1 MLGRIGF
8 IYPVVEGVLFLVLI
22 SLIIYTFEEGVV
34 GWDGE
39 GENILDFWKLLADG
53 ILVVCLFLFSV
64 HALVAISKTNFSLMT
79 YGKIGGDS
87 FVLIPHGEFQVI
99 TFVLCFNA
107 IFLPILQTVVGCSFS
122 CSRYFC
128 LRSIPAFY
136 LNHLSRFS
144 IASFFAYFLI
154 EIIIM
159 RRKGYRTQ
167 VGIRWLDCNLVQF
180 FAQEDGFYVI
190 DAILYGI
197 IDRRSCLW
205 GFVDFEFLKVVAII
219 WSGRKGYYITHLI
232 TVSDIVM

>member
-1 MLGRIGF
+1 MLRRIGF
-8 IYPVVEGVLFLVLI
+8 IYPVVEGVLFLVLL
-22 SLIIYTFEEGVV
+22 SLFIYTFEEGIV
-34 GWDGE
+34 GRDGE
-39 GENILDFWKLLADG
+39 GENIFDFRKRLTDG
-53 ILVVCLFLFSV
+53 ILVTSLFQFSV
-64 HALVAISKTNFSLMT
+64 HSDAVVVKTNFSLVT
-79 YGKIGGDS
+79 YGKMGGDS
-87 FVLIPHGEFQVI
+87 FVLNSYGEFQVI

-167 VGIRWLDCNLVQF
+167 GGIRWLYCNLVQH
-180 FAQEDGFYVI
+180 FALEDSFNGV

-197 IDRRSCLW
+197 L
-205 GFVDFEFLKVVAII
+205 
-219 WSGRKGYYITHLI
+219 
-232 TVSDIVM
+232 